1 MLRSTLLIAL
11 RNLRQNRGFAALN
24 VFGLALGAACLIL
37 IALYIQDELGYDRFN
52 ERLDR
57 VARVDITTVM
67 GGEEDPSGRTP
78 GVLAPSMVASMPSV
92 EAAVRFGNADP
103 VLRAQGAPIEAEEL
117 LLADPD
123 VFDVFTLPLL
133 SGDPGSALAEPGS
146 IVLSETLARRLFG
159 DAPAQG
165 QTLDWKEGPL
175 TVTGVMADMPRQS
188 HIQFDGLISLS
199 TAEDPG
205 WFYDNW
211 FTTAFATYVALREGT
226 SHESFQAQLPAF
238 IEAAAGDAMRE
249 EDRELRLEATRLADL
264 YLSADDGIG
273 IFGDATTLGILAL
286 VALFVLLIAAV
297 NYTNLATARSLDRA
311 REIGVRKTLGAER
324 SGLILQFLAESLVL
338 SIVAVGIAVVLVQLA
353 LPVFREVSGKP
364 LSLPDLGAGW
374 LGVIAVVGATGLLA
388 GAYPAFILSSFK
400 PSDVLKGTFST
411 GHRGRTLRQGLVV
424 LQFSISVA
432 LIAATVI
439 VFSQVRHM
447 QDQDLGI
454 DLGGETSQLVVLPFM
469 GDTTVVSQL
478 SQLRARLLDIPGV
491 DGASSSLSAPTYGTY
506 SGGGNVEQ
514 PDGSQSDEINATMVL
529 ADPSYA
535 TVYGLTL
542 LAGRHPRGLA
552 EDAPPETPREYVL
565 SEAAIREVGY
575 ASPEAALD
583 KRVAFWGIEGTI
595 VGVVAD
601 HHTEGLQAAVE
612 PLAVLPDDGSII
624 PPNVFTLR
632 VRTASLPSTIEQ
644 VETLWA
650 DAVPE
655 RPFTYTFLDE
665 DFAAQYQ
672 AEQRF
677 GRLFGLF
684 SGLSIAIAC
693 FGLFGLAAH
702 AAATRTK
709 EIGVRRVLGATVAQV
724 VVLMSRGVVGL
735 VALGFVLAAPIVIVG
750 MSRWLDGFA
759 YRISV
764 GWIPLALAGAVV
776 LVLAVVTVAGHAVRA
791 AVADPVRALRSE

>member
-1 MLRSTLLIAL
+1 MLKNYILVAL
-11 RNLRQNRGFAALN
+11 RNLRQNRGFALLN

-37 IALYIQDELGYDRFN
+37 IALYIQDERGYDRFN

-57 VARVDITTVM
+57 VARIDITTITN
-67 GGEEDPSGRTP
+67 GNEDPQGRTP
-78 GVLAPSMVASMPSV
+78 GILATSLAESVPSV
-92 EAAVRFGNADP
+92 EAAIRLGNADP
-103 VLRAQGAPIEAEEL
+103 VLRADGEPLEAEEL
-117 LLADPD
+117 VLADPG
-123 VFDVFTLPLL
+123 VFEVFTLPLL
-133 SGDPGSALAEPGS
+133 SGSPETALEAPGS

-159 DAPAQG
+159 ATPAQG
-165 QTLDWKEGPL
+165 QTVDWAEGPL
-175 TVTGVMADMPRQS
+175 TVTGVMTDVPRQS
-188 HIQFDGLISLS
+188 HLEFDGLISLS
-199 TAEDPG
+199 TVEDPG
-205 WFYDNW
+205 WFYGNW
-211 FTTAFATYVALREGT
+211 FTTAFATYVTLREGT
-226 SHESFQAQLPAF
+226 GIDAFEAQLPAF
-238 IEAAAGDAMRE
+238 IEAVAGDAMRE
-249 EDRELRLEATRLADL
+249 EGSQIRLTATPLADL
-264 YLSADDGIG
+264 YLTADDGMG
-273 IFGDATTLGILAL
+273 TFGSATTLGILAL

-324 SGLILQFLAESLVL
+324 GGLILQFLAESLLL
-338 SIVAVGIAVVLVQLA
+338 SILAMWVAVVLAQLA

-374 LGVIAVVGATGLLA
+374 VAVVAIVGITGLLA
-388 GAYPAFILSSFK
+388 GAYPAFVLSSFK

-411 GHRGRTLRQGLVV
+411 GRRGRTLRQGLVV
-424 LQFSISVA
+424 VQFGISVA

-439 VFSQVRHM
+439 VFTQVRHM
-447 QDQDLGI
+447 QAQDLGI
-454 DLGGETSQLVVLPFM
+454 DLGGERSQLVVLPFR

-478 SQLRARLLDIPGV
+478 SQVQARLLEIPGV
-491 DGASSSLSAPTYGTY
+491 DGATSSLSAPTYGTY
-506 SGGGNVEQ
+506 SGGGRVEQ
-514 PDGSQSDEINATMVL
+514 ADGSRSDEISATMVL

-535 TVYGLTL
+535 DVYGLTL
-542 LAGRHPRGLA
+542 LAGRTPMGLA
-552 EDAPPETPREYVL
+552 DGAPDDAPREYLL
-565 SEAAIREVGY
+565 SESAIREVGY
-575 ASPEAALD
+575 TSPDAALD

-595 VGVVAD
+595 VGVVGD
-601 HHTEGLQAAVE
+601 LHTEGLQAAVE
-612 PLAVLPDDGSII
+612 PLAILPDDGSII

-632 VRTASLPSTIEQ
+632 VQTTNLTETIAQ

-650 DAVPE
+650 DAVPS
-655 RPFTYTFLDE
+655 RPFSYTFLDE

-684 SGLSIAIAC
+684 SGLAILIAC

-709 EIGVRRVLGATVAQV
+709 EIGVRRVLGATVPQIVA
-724 VVLMSRGVVGL
+724 LMSRSVVYL
-735 VALGFVLAAPIVIVG
+735 VALGFVLAAPVVVVG

-776 LVLAVVTVAGHAVRA
+776 LVLAVATVAGHAVRA
-791 AVADPVRALRSE
+791 ALADPVHALRSE